1 VTNYDT
7 VEDLEINYL
16 LKKRHVRI
24 KNYTKLDRQI
34 KLFGEKVL
42 GKLNFQLLSLCHLG
56 VFWKA
61 GIAKIFLDDLEAM
74 YVENIDDIQIQKK
87 PPWMLRKYM
96 LVTALLGNLSGALD
110 LVSQEINLAY
120 DLQFDERVSF
130 RDIRKEISKS
140 RNRIKRG
147 IFRNRDIDLAGL
159 IKVFDSYADELETL
173 LRYRNFFEHRR
184 PPLVMLAISRVASG
198 TYTYDFLSGVPR
210 FYDEKGNQVP
220 DYEARIICEKLGGRK
235 KLRKMRYRYPVGIV
249 FVNDSFHILRRMLV
263 PKRDKLDLLPSELH
277 NEDFEWIDV
286 LQLCKDL
293 YRNVLEFL
301 GATYAVLLSKF
312 KNLIKTKT

>member
-1 VTNYDT
+1 VTNYNT
-7 VEDLEINYL
+7 VEDLEIDYL
-16 LKKRHVRI
+16 LKKKHVRI
-24 KNYTKLDRQI
+24 RNYRKLDRQI
-34 KLFGEKVL
+34 KFLGEKVL
-42 GKLNFQLLSLCHLG
+42 GKLNFEFLSLCHLG

-61 GIAKIFLDDLEAM
+61 GIAKVLRDDLETM

-110 LVSQEINLAY
+110 LVSQEINLVY

-130 RDIRKEISKS
+130 RDIWKEISKL

-147 IFRNRDIDLAGL
+147 ISRNRDIDLAGL
-159 IKVFDSYADELETL
+159 IKAFDSYADELETL

-184 PPLVMLAISRVASG
+184 LPSAKLIVSHIASG

-210 FYDEKGNQVP
+210 FYDEQGNEVP

-235 KLRKMRYRYPVGIV
+235 KLRNMWSPYATCAVTVDGSY
-249 FVNDSFHILRRMLV
+249 HILRRMLV
-263 PKRDKLDLLPSELH
+263 PKRDKLHLLPSELQ
-277 NEDFEWIDV
+277 NKDFEWIDV

-293 YRNVLEFL
+293 HRNILEFL

-312 KNLIKTKT
+312 KNLIETKR

>member
-1 VTNYDT
+1 MTNYNT
-7 VEDLEINYL
+7 VEDLEIDYL
-16 LKKRHVRI
+16 LKKGRVQI
-24 KNYTKLDRQI
+24 NNYRKLDRQI
-34 KLFGEKVL
+34 KFFGEKVL
-42 GKLNFQLLSLCHLG
+42 GKLNFELLSLCHLG

-61 GIAKIFLDDLEAM
+61 GIAKVLLDDLETM

-110 LVSQEINLAY
+110 LVSQEINLIY
-120 DLQFDERVSF
+120 DLQFDEGVSF
-130 RDIRKEISKS
+130 RDIWKEISKS

-147 IFRNRDIDLAGL
+147 ISRNRDIHLAGL
-159 IKVFDSYADELETL
+159 IKVFDGHGDELETL

-184 PPLVMLAISRVASG
+184 LPSAKLIVSRVASG
-198 TYTYDFLSGVPR
+198 TYTYDFLFGVPR
-210 FYDEKGNQVP
+210 FYDPEGNEVP

-235 KLRKMRYRYPVGIV
+235 KLRKMWSPYATCAVTVDASY
-249 FVNDSFHILRRMLV
+249 HILRRMLV
-263 PKRDKLDLLPSELH
+263 PKRDKLHLLPSELQ

-293 YRNVLEFL
+293 YRNTLQFL
-301 GATYAVLLSKF
+301 GATYTVLISKF
-312 KNLIKTKT
+312 KNLTKT